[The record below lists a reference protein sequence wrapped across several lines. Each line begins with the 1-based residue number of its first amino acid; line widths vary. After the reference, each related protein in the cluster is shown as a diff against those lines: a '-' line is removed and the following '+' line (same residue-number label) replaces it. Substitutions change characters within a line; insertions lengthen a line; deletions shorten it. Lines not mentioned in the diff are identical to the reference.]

1 MRFRDIVSLQNKQK
15 YTYRNLHTHK
25 QTNAHTARI
34 IIFLIVIIV
43 HVIIIDFVNVFV
55 IVITVFVYLFNIII
69 LIIVIIITI
78 YLLSYSNVSR
88 VQEEKPILKLGKSVI
103 MIYSQF
109 PRNVEYW
116 TNLLVFLWNN
126 SLIFSISYLF
136 QSDSLHLNTGVL
148 FDRKIYSPSQL
159 ITFRDIKHPDCKES
173 V

>member
-25 QTNAHTARI
+25 QTNAHAARI

-43 HVIIIDFVNVFV
+43 HNSIIFINVFF
-55 IVITVFVYLFNIII
+55 IIITVFVFNIII

-88 VQEEKPILKLGKSVI
+88 VQEENPILKLGKSVI

-109 PRNVEYW
+109 PRNAEYW

-126 SLIFSISYLF
+126 SLFF
-136 QSDSLHLNTGVL
+136 QSL
-148 FDRKIYSPSQL
+148 IYSNRIPYTKYWCAL
-159 ITFRDIKHPDCKES
+159 
-173 V
+173 